1 MSNNMPELA
10 NIDFV
15 LSETDVDDA
24 PWLSRKNNPYLNFM
38 ARLKPASR
46 NTMRFCLQQVASIM
60 GADDIPLEEIMWH
73 KLERSHLL
81 AMVAKMNDTGY
92 AHKTCA
98 LYLTAIRGVINEAH
112 YANLIP
118 SFQVAGI
125 RSVKPYEQNR
135 LPVGKFVEDPIL
147 KALLEDCNQDTRYQG
162 VRDAAIIS
170 LLYGCGLRRA
180 ESVAV
185 DIAKINQQE
194 WSLTVIGKGDKEMKK
209 WIAPGAA
216 TRMKAWIELRNRFCD
231 NEGPLFTRIRKG
243 RKVRSAL
250 DDLDPMKPGYTPGGI
265 TSSGLTPMAIYY
277 ILKERSQ
284 HLGFHVKPHDLRR
297 TFVTRMIEKH
307 GEGMAKMLA
316 DHSNLATTLKYDMR
330 GDKQKQAAMQDE
342 NF

>member
-1 MSNNMPELA
+1 MSNNLPELVD
-10 NIDFV
+10 IDYV
-15 LSETDVDDA
+15 LAETDVEDSA
-24 PWLSRKNNPYLNFM
+24 WLARDVNPYLNFLR
-38 ARLKPASR
+38 RLKPPSR
-46 NTMRFCLQQVASIM
+46 ETLRFCLQQVASIM
-60 GADDIPLEEIMWH
+60 GADDVPLEEIMWH
-73 KLERSHLL
+73 KLKRSHLQ
-81 AMVAKMNDTGY
+81 AMVSKLDALGY

-118 SFQVAGI
+118 SFEVAGI
-125 RSVKPYEQNR
+125 RSVKPFPQNR
-135 LPVGKFVEDPIL
+135 LPVGQFVEDPVI
-147 KALLEDCNQDTRYQG
+147 KALLEDCAQDTRYQG

-185 DIAKINQQE
+185 DISKVNQKE

-216 TRMKAWIELRNRFCD
+216 SRMKTWIELRNRFC
-231 NEGPLFTRIRKG
+231 EESGPLFTRIRKG
-243 RKVRSAL
+243 RKVRSPV
-250 DDLDPMKPGYTPGGI
+250 DDLDPMRPGYTPGAI
-265 TSSGLTPMAIYY
+265 TSDGLTPMAIYF
-277 ILKERSQ
+277 ILKERSTK
-284 HLGFHVKPHDLRR
+284 LGFHVKPHDLRR